1 MGTNRTTKVLTLL
14 GLFMLLAG
22 GLSVRGQTGRKA
34 DGRASARPAGAV
46 KRLGV
51 FTNMRFT
58 REHQYG
64 YSVELWQEKGRL
76 FGFLL
81 VSAGLAGDTPTGL
94 LEDAALDPKTGRLT
108 FRARLS
114 TGSTFNKEN
123 EQVPTRD
130 VYRFSGTL
138 KGRRL
143 SGVLEHADASGSSA
157 VATKT
162 SVSLR
167 RSKGESESMLEARS
181 YDEWKKEAD
190 EIMKLRGPKW

>member
-1 MGTNRTTKVLTLL
+1 
-14 GLFMLLAG
+14 MLLNLFLLLATG
-22 GLSVRGQTGRKA
+22 ICVHGQTSRKPGNQA
-34 DGRASARPAGAV
+34 PARHAAAV

-64 YSVELWQEKGRL
+64 YSVELWQEKDRL

-94 LEDAALDPKTGRLT
+94 LENVVFDPKTGRLT

-114 TGSTFNKEN
+114 TGSTFNKNN

-130 VYRFSGTL
+130 VYRFNGTL
-138 KGRRL
+138 RGQRL
-143 SGVLEHADASGSSA
+143 TGILEHSDASDGA
-157 VATKT
+157 AAATKT

-167 RSKGESESMLEARS
+167 RSRGESESMLEARS
-181 YDEWKKEAD
+181 YDEWRQEAD
-190 EIMKLRGPKW
+190 EILKLRGPKW

>member
-1 MGTNRTTKVLTLL
+1 MRINQTTK
-14 GLFMLLAG
+14 GLMLLNLFLLLTS
-22 GLSVRGQTGRKA
+22 GLGVHGQTSHKPDNHA
-34 DGRASARPAGAV
+34 PAQSAGVV

-94 LEDAALDPKTGRLT
+94 LEDAVLDPKTGRLT

-114 TGSTFNKEN
+114 TGSTFNKNN

-130 VYRFSGTL
+130 VYRFNGTL
-138 KGRRL
+138 RGQTL
-143 SGVLEHADASGSSA
+143 TGILEHADASDRSATGTKSSI
-157 VATKT
+157 
-162 SVSLR
+162 SLR
-167 RSKGESESMLEARS
+167 RSKSESESMIEARS
-181 YDEWKKEAD
+181 YNEWKKEAD
-190 EIMKLRGPKW
+190 EILKFRGPKW